1 MPRKGHEKTAR
12 NRRMHVFAD
21 DSPPNGTPPLPAPV
35 FLLYYQIMKRQS
47 RPSGTVRYA
56 LLAAA
61 CFLVFF
67 PSFVPPASADI
78 YRWEDEGGVIHFTDD
93 RSAIP
98 AKYRGKAREIQKV
111 PPASGK
117 PSVST
122 MGPSAPSPVP
132 SPSPRTSNGE
142 AIAPPALP
150 PDDDATLVEK
160 LRAKIDAKERFLRDV
175 DQKQSLAVNPYRNR
189 IVSPQDLELYDKYKE
204 ELPGDRERLKD
215 LESRLAPAREQ

>member
-1 MPRKGHEKTAR
+1 
-12 NRRMHVFAD
+12 
-21 DSPPNGTPPLPAPV
+21 
-35 FLLYYQIMKRQS
+35 MKRQS

-61 CFLVFF
+61 GFLVLF
-67 PSFVPPASADI
+67 PSFAPPASADI

-93 RSAIP
+93 PSSIP
-98 AKYRGKAREIQKV
+98 PKYKGKAREIQKV

-122 MGPSAPSPVP
+122 MGPSAPSQVP

-142 AIAPPALP
+142 AIAPPTLP

-189 IVSPQDLELYDKYKE
+189 FVPSQDLELYNKYKE